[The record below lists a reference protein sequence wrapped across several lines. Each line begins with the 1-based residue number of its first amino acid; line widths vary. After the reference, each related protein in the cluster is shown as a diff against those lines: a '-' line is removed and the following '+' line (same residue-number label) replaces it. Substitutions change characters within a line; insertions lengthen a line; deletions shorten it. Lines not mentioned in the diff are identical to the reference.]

1 MKTNSFLKG
10 ILHIFIIVYF
20 ILILVK
26 MYCWWEGIIFPI
38 TFSSNRLLKI
48 YDKISYLPII
58 ISSLVLVYS
67 ISNEKQKL
75 IKITGLIFLI
85 LSNFIIYMEGDFTNQ
100 WYDSDSFTINGKGVL
115 VRQIYDSDIENT
127 QPRNR
132 NFRIVEKED
141 ILSLLSI
148 VKNADTTSAPHI
160 NQIWLGTPLK

>member
-1 MKTNSFLKG
+1 
-10 ILHIFIIVYF
+10 
-20 ILILVK
+20 
-26 MYCWWEGIIFPI
+26 
-38 TFSSNRLLKI
+38 
-48 YDKISYLPII
+48 
-58 ISSLVLVYS
+58 
-67 ISNEKQKL
+67 
-75 IKITGLIFLI
+75 
-85 LSNFIIYMEGDFTNQ
+85 MEGDFTNQ